1 MFKSIQVIKLGIFL
15 AYTVIKRQK
24 TDKDSQHYPASAE
37 NRGKQS
43 MLNKIPVQIEETN
56 QEVLA
61 RIIKATARKYNCNLV
76 IDFSNGNRK
85 VEFTGDEACKP
96 LILEELK
103 DILKYDK
110 DANSLKL
117 KK

>member
-1 MFKSIQVIKLGIFL
+1 MS
-15 AYTVIKRQK
+15 
-24 TDKDSQHYPASAE
+24 
-37 NRGKQS
+37 
-43 MLNKIPVQIEETN
+43 NKIPVKIEETN

-61 RIIKATARKYNCNLV
+61 RIVKATAQKYNCNLV

-96 LILEELK
+96 LIVAELK

-110 DANSLKL
+110 DADSLKL
-117 KK
+117 KI